1 MFIKYIGDYNDLT
14 DNLKYDIHLIG
25 MIIEFVRFKLD
36 DYVDYKKSIDEANN
50 IEDDKKIN

>member
-1 MFIKYIGDYNDLT
+1 
-14 DNLKYDIHLIG
+14 

-50 IEDDKKIN
+50 IEDDKKLIEMSYNERSNLFKYIMINI